1 VKIKELEIN
10 NFKFHK
16 KSCFNANSKNIILFG
31 ENGSGKSSLYYA
43 LHTIHKILIQGN
55 DCDFCKKLD
64 HNNPNENLCNHNEKD
79 AVLNLTFDNGGSI
92 KISKDGIDNLSIIG
106 GASAKFM
113 HFINH
118 NKLLKILEG
127 NFYDILKKYFVEK
140 FDLFSELN
148 IEVNKFKND
157 SSKINTEDI
166 NNKLMDSLNKF
177 ENLINDNLSKIQ
189 GDLKI
194 SFKIEEKEGFRA
206 ELHPAEEGIILQE
219 PKINIEINGFK
230 DFKFKINEARL
241 KLISIMMFFVSI
253 KEEKLP
259 QDNPNILKLI
269 VLDDILLSMDMSNRT
284 KIIDYILDNF
294 SDYQVFIFTHDIFFL
309 KHLQERIKHHYNK
322 QQICHTDWNLIF
334 MYAVNND
341 NNVLFN
347 YSDNSFLMEAKKQL
361 NDGKLDECGNNLR
374 KELESMVCKMQID
387 FCIGRD
393 GKLHNMMKNFLE
405 LQYKS
410 IFLEPH
416 KLILDIKNKL
426 DVNNPNESKIN
437 DIICQQEKN
446 LQEINKLLHNLVWHK
461 DIVGNASSHATISPQ
476 FQNDFSNAI
485 KDIEDIKDYLENKDR

>member
-1 VKIKELEIN
+1 MKIKELEIN

-79 AVLNLTFDNGGSI
+79 DAVLNLTFDNGGSI
-92 KISKDGIDNLSIIG
+92 KISKDGIDNLSIIDVT
-106 GASAKFM
+106 SAKFM

-148 IEVNKFKND
+148 IEVNEFKND

-166 NNKLMDSLNKF
+166 NKKLMDSLNKL
-177 ENLINDNLSKIQ
+177 ENLINDGLNKIQ

-194 SFKIEEKEGFRA
+194 SFEIEEIFLIEIPADGRA
-206 ELHPAEEGIILQE
+206 ILNE
-219 PKINIEINGFK
+219 PKINIKINEFK
-230 DFKFKINEARL
+230 DFKFRINEARL

-269 VLDDILLSMDMSNRT
+269 VLDDILLSMDMVNRT

-309 KHLQERIKHHYNK
+309 NHLQKRIMHHCK
-322 QQICHTDWNLIF
+322 KEQICQTDWNLIF

-347 YSDNSFLMEAKKQL
+347 YSDNSFLEKAIKQL
-361 NDGKLDECGNNLR
+361 NECKLDECGNNLR

-393 GKLHNMMKNFLE
+393 GKLHNMMNNFLE

-426 DVNNPNESKIN
+426 NVNNPNESKIN

-446 LQEINKLLHNLVWHK
+446 LQGINKLLHNLIWHK
-461 DIVGNASSHATISPQ
+461 DIVGNASSHAAISPQ

-485 KDIEDIKDYLENKDR
+485 KDIEDIKNYLK

>member
-1 VKIKELEIN
+1 M
-10 NFKFHK
+10 
-16 KSCFNANSKNIILFG
+16 
-31 ENGSGKSSLYYA
+31 YYA

-79 AVLNLTFDNGGSI
+79 DAVLNLTFDNGGSI
-92 KISKDGIDNLSIIG
+92 KISKDGIDNLSIIDVT
-106 GASAKFM
+106 SAKFM

-148 IEVNKFKND
+148 IEVNEFKND

-166 NNKLMDSLNKF
+166 NKKLMDSLNKL
-177 ENLINDNLSKIQ
+177 ENLINDGLNKIQ

-194 SFKIEEKEGFRA
+194 SFEIEEIFLIEIPADGRA
-206 ELHPAEEGIILQE
+206 ILNE
-219 PKINIEINGFK
+219 PKINIKINEFK
-230 DFKFKINEARL
+230 DFKFRINEARL

-269 VLDDILLSMDMSNRT
+269 VLDDILLSMDMVNRT

-309 KHLQERIKHHYNK
+309 NHLQKRIMHHCK
-322 QQICHTDWNLIF
+322 KEQICQTDWNLIF

-347 YSDNSFLMEAKKQL
+347 YSDNSFLEKAIKQL
-361 NDGKLDECGNNLR
+361 NECKLDECGNNLR

-393 GKLHNMMKNFLE
+393 GKLHNMMNNFLE

-426 DVNNPNESKIN
+426 NVNNPNKSKIN

-446 LQEINKLLHNLVWHK
+446 LQGINKLLHNLIWHK
-461 DIVGNASSHATISPQ
+461 DIVGNASSHAAISPQ

-485 KDIEDIKDYLENKDR
+485 KDIEDIKNYLK

>member
-1 VKIKELEIN
+1 
-10 NFKFHK
+10 
-16 KSCFNANSKNIILFG
+16 
-31 ENGSGKSSLYYA
+31 
-43 LHTIHKILIQGN
+43 
-55 DCDFCKKLD
+55 
-64 HNNPNENLCNHNEKD
+64 
-79 AVLNLTFDNGGSI
+79 
-92 KISKDGIDNLSIIG
+92 
-106 GASAKFM
+106 M
-113 HFINH
+113 
-118 NKLLKILEG
+118 
-127 NFYDILKKYFVEK
+127 
-140 FDLFSELN
+140 
-148 IEVNKFKND
+148 
-157 SSKINTEDI
+157 
-166 NNKLMDSLNKF
+166 
-177 ENLINDNLSKIQ
+177 
-189 GDLKI
+189 
-194 SFKIEEKEGFRA
+194 
-206 ELHPAEEGIILQE
+206 
-219 PKINIEINGFK
+219 
-230 DFKFKINEARL
+230 
-241 KLISIMMFFVSI
+241 
-253 KEEKLP
+253 
-259 QDNPNILKLI
+259 
-269 VLDDILLSMDMSNRT
+269 LDDILLSMDMSNRT

>member
-1 VKIKELEIN
+1 MKIKELEIN

-43 LHTIHKILIQGN
+43 LHTIHKILIQDN

-64 HNNPNENLCNHNEKD
+64 HNNPNENLCNHNEKDD

-92 KISKDGIDNLSIIG
+92 KISKDGIDNLSIIDVT
-106 GASAKFM
+106 SAKFM

-148 IEVNKFKND
+148 IEVNEFKND

-166 NNKLMDSLNKF
+166 NKKLMDSLNKL
-177 ENLINDNLSKIQ
+177 ENLINDGLNKIQ

-194 SFKIEEKEGFRA
+194 SFEIEEIFLIEIPADGRA
-206 ELHPAEEGIILQE
+206 ILNE
-219 PKINIEINGFK
+219 PKINIKINEFK
-230 DFKFKINEARL
+230 DFKFRINEARL

-269 VLDDILLSMDMSNRT
+269 VLDDILLSMDMVNRT

-309 KHLQERIKHHYNK
+309 NHLQKRIMHHCK
-322 QQICHTDWNLIF
+322 KEQICQTDWNLIF

-347 YSDNSFLMEAKKQL
+347 YSDNSFLEKAIKQL
-361 NDGKLDECGNNLR
+361 NECKLDECGNNLR

-393 GKLHNMMKNFLE
+393 GKLHNMMNNFLE

-426 DVNNPNESKIN
+426 NVNNPNESKIN

-446 LQEINKLLHNLVWHK
+446 LQGINKLLHNLIWHK
-461 DIVGNASSHATISPQ
+461 DIVGNASSHAAISPQ

-485 KDIEDIKDYLENKDR
+485 KDIEDIKNYLK

>member
-1 VKIKELEIN
+1 MKIKELDIN

-43 LHTIHKILIQGN
+43 LHTIHKILIQDN
-55 DCDFCKKLD
+55 DCDFCKKLA
-64 HNNPNENLCNHNEKD
+64 HNNPNENLCNHNEKDD

-92 KISKDGIDNLSIIG
+92 KISKDGIDNLSIIDVT
-106 GASAKFM
+106 SAKFM

-148 IEVNKFKND
+148 LEVNEFKND

-166 NNKLMDSLNKF
+166 NKKLMDSLNKL
-177 ENLINDNLSKIQ
+177 ENLINDGLNKIQ

-194 SFKIEEKEGFRA
+194 SFEIEEIFLIEIPADGRA
-206 ELHPAEEGIILQE
+206 ILNE
-219 PKINIEINGFK
+219 PKINIKINEFK
-230 DFKFKINEARL
+230 DFKFRINEARL

-269 VLDDILLSMDMSNRT
+269 VLDDILLSMDMVNRT

-309 KHLQERIKHHYNK
+309 NHLQKRIMHHCK
-322 QQICHTDWNLIF
+322 KEQICQTDWNLIF

-347 YSDNSFLMEAKKQL
+347 YSDNSFLEKAIKQL
-361 NDGKLDECGNNLR
+361 NECKLDECGNNLR

-393 GKLHNMMKNFLE
+393 GKLHNMMNNFLE

-416 KLILDIKNKL
+416 KLILDIKNEL
-426 DVNNPNESKIN
+426 NVNNPNESKIN

-446 LQEINKLLHNLVWHK
+446 LQGINKLLHNLIWHK
-461 DIVGNASSHATISPQ
+461 DIVGNASSHAAISPQ

-485 KDIEDIKDYLENKDR
+485 KDIEDIKNYLK